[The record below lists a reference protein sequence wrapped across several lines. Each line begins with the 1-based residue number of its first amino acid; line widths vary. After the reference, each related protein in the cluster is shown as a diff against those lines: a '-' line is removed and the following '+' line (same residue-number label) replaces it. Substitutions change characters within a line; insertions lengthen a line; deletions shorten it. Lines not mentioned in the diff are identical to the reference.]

1 MTLNAPTQIVFII
14 AVVIAIIA
22 VLGALVAIPFVSA
35 YAFWILVLGFI
46 VLAGGV
52 LMKGA

>member
-1 MTLNAPTQIVFII
+1 MTLNAPSQVVFII
-14 AVVIAIIA
+14 AVIIA
-22 VLGALVAIPFVSA
+22 VLAILGVLVTIPFVSA

>member
-1 MTLNAPTQIVFII
+1 MTLNAPSQVVFII
-14 AVVIAIIA
+14 AVILAVLA
-22 VLGALVAIPFVSA
+22 VLGALVSIPFVTA